1 VGPPSDSAHGRL
13 GKPGRFGVWSN
24 RHCFS
29 NLRTT
34 NRLHASRY
42 LLWRAGV
49 NAAKMKKSQMSVVKS
64 MLLSSPAWAF
74 YLDLA
79 RSTSKPNLGR
89 DIMRR
94 QRQG

>member
-1 VGPPSDSAHGRL
+1 
-13 GKPGRFGVWSN
+13 
-24 RHCFS
+24 
-29 NLRTT
+29 
-34 NRLHASRY
+34 
-42 LLWRAGV
+42 V